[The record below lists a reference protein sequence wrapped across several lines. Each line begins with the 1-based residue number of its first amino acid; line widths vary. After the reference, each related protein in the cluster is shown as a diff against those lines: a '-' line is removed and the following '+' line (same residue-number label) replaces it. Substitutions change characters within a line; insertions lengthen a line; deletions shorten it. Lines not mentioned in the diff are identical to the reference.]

1 MITLIRIIQAG
12 LRNFLRN
19 SWLSTAATAVMA
31 VTLTVILSAF
41 ITTTAMNQAIRS
53 IVNKIDVVV
62 YLKDTIT
69 AEQTADFQKR
79 IEHVDNVSKVSYV
92 SKADALKRFRG
103 QLKSGSKLLEALSDQ
118 DNALPASFE
127 INVYDKGKMEP
138 LVNFMAQD
146 DIKPYVDTF
155 SYTGDRRATIER
167 IVRASTFLRLIG
179 IIASALFVLISIMI
193 IFNTIRMAIFT
204 RKEEI
209 EIMKLVGATN
219 WFIRGPFV
227 FEGLLYGIIGA
238 LVAVAL
244 CYVGLIFG
252 GPKLSSYIDV
262 TATIQAFRAVPHLII
277 LGELGIGMSIG
288 TLSSL
293 LALSRYLKL

>member
-209 EIMKLVGATN
+209 EIMK
-219 WFIRGPFV
+219 
-227 FEGLLYGIIGA
+227 
-238 LVAVAL
+238 
-244 CYVGLIFG
+244 
-252 GPKLSSYIDV
+252 
-262 TATIQAFRAVPHLII
+262 
-277 LGELGIGMSIG
+277 
-288 TLSSL
+288 
-293 LALSRYLKL
+293 